1 VALAASKALL
11 PDVRVSANHLQKSV
25 KVNTPTNSLILTI
38 SATAGSARHATAEAD
53 AIAEAYLSA
62 RRELAQDKV
71 DRLVAETNDQLAA
84 VTKATEKPGA
94 TAASKRPL
102 NVRADALASNLA
114 RLGTF
119 DVDPGRVVSKAE
131 KPGSAST
138 PGLLLLALS
147 GLFLGVLL
155 GVPFALLRKEDDS
168 EIGSIDRLSVVS
180 GQIVLDGT
188 RDAHRSDTWDI
199 AAFMLKL
206 PEEISAEHPFTIMVD
221 ADDNDSTV
229 APGEELVDALAR
241 RGRRAHFVDAS
252 AINEGKI
259 RRGWPTE
266 RKLSSWAG
274 EIIVIDTTLISSA
287 ANKVAIA
294 SRSDSV
300 LLVRTT
306 TDDAASLRRFVG
318 LLTSKGVDIT
328 LSCLFPSRTRSG
340 GGERVTAVPRHASAS
355 TYSASIA
362 TGRAY
367 DRSRGTTL
375 VDELLEPQ
383 ADSQDPTDD

>member
-1 VALAASKALL
+1 
-11 PDVRVSANHLQKSV
+11 
-25 KVNTPTNSLILTI
+25 
-38 SATAGSARHATAEAD
+38 
-53 AIAEAYLSA
+53 
-62 RRELAQDKV
+62 
-71 DRLVAETNDQLAA
+71 VAETNDQLAA